1 MIMFNNV
8 LNNMLNMVFQGQ
20 NPNQLINEEISKN
33 PQAQILF
40 NQMQQSGMSIK
51 DFTLQYAKQNNIN
64 IQPYLNMFY
73 QRGIKL

>member
-1 MIMFNNV
+1 MNNVVNMIMQVMSN
-8 LNNMLNMVFQGQ
+8 GQ
-20 NPNQLINEEISKN
+20 NPNDVVQQVLAKN

-40 NQMQQSGMSIK
+40 NQMQQSGMSMK

-64 IQPYLNMFY
+64 IQPILNTLS